1 MHYGNEIFIKKYIFS
16 VAVMK
21 MTVMMFEVENAFT
34 VMPQYTNKI
43 IIVLETTFSLSI
55 K

>member
-1 MHYGNEIFIKKYIFS
+1 MRFFS

-21 MTVMMFEVENAFT
+21 MTVMMFEVENALT